1 MVFHVNAMKK
11 HVLSLLLHKFNH
23 NATKLTKMFGHLF
36 FCLIAITVIADAYT
50 LYAFL

>member
-36 FCLIAITVIADAYT
+36 FASLP
-50 LYAFL
+50 LP